1 MLFILF
7 AILAIT
13 LLIMV
18 FIGITLSSCSDFIGG
33 TTYGIA
39 TLTVCIIT
47 FVPAVFITIQLR
59 NPTAIDVYR
68 GRTVL
73 EITYRNGVP
82 IDSAVVF
89 KK

>member
-39 TLTVCIIT
+39 TLTICIIT
-47 FVPAVFITIQLR
+47 FVTAVFTTIESR

-68 GRTVL
+68 GKTTL
-73 EITYRNGVP
+73 EVTYKNGVA
-82 IDSAVVF
+82 IDSTVVF
-89 KK
+89 K

>member
-1 MLFILF
+1 MVVILF
-7 AILAIT
+7 AILDIT
-13 LLIMV
+13 SLIML
-18 FIGITLSSCSDFIGG
+18 FIRFMFYTCSDIIRG
-33 TTYGIA
+33 TAYGVA
-39 TLTVCIIT
+39 TITVCIIT
-47 FVPAVFITIQLR
+47 FISAVFTTIELR

-68 GRTVL
+68 DRTVL

>member
-1 MLFILF
+1 MLFTLF
-7 AILAIT
+7 IILAVT
-13 LLIMV
+13 LFVMTFMAIILSAYSNAYTVSILIV
-18 FIGITLSSCSDFIGG
+18 S
-33 TTYGIA
+33 
-39 TLTVCIIT
+39 IIT
-47 FVPAVFITIQLR
+47 FISAVFTTIELR
-59 NPTAIDVYR
+59 NPSAIDVYR

>member
-1 MLFILF
+1 MLFTLF
-7 AILAIT
+7 IILAVT
-13 LLIMV
+13 LFVMTFMAIILSAYSNAYTVSILIV
-18 FIGITLSSCSDFIGG
+18 S
-33 TTYGIA
+33 
-39 TLTVCIIT
+39 IIT
-47 FVPAVFITIQLR
+47 FISAVFTTIELR

-68 GRTVL
+68 GKTVL

>member
-18 FIGITLSSCSDFIGG
+18 FIGIMFNTYSDIIGG

-47 FVPAVFITIQLR
+47 FVTAVFTTIESR

-68 GRTVL
+68 GNTTL
-73 EITYRNGVP
+73 EVTYKNGVA
-82 IDSAVVF
+82 IDSTVVF
-89 KK
+89 K

>member
-1 MLFILF
+1 MLFTLF
-7 AILAIT
+7 IILAVT
-13 LLIMV
+13 LFIMTFMAIILSAYSNAYTVSILIV
-18 FIGITLSSCSDFIGG
+18 S
-33 TTYGIA
+33 
-39 TLTVCIIT
+39 IIT
-47 FVPAVFITIQLR
+47 FISAVFTTIELR

>member
-1 MLFILF
+1 MLFTLF
-7 AILAIT
+7 IILAVT
-13 LLIMV
+13 LLIMI
-18 FIGITLSSCSDFIGG
+18 FMAIILSAYSNAYAASIL
-33 TTYGIA
+33 I
-39 TLTVCIIT
+39 VSIIT
-47 FVPAVFITIQLR
+47 FISAVFTTIELR

>member
-18 FIGITLSSCSDFIGG
+18 FIGITLSSYSDFIGG

-47 FVPAVFITIQLR
+47 FVTAVFTTIESR

-68 GRTVL
+68 GKTTL
-73 EITYRNGVP
+73 EVTYKNGVA
-82 IDSAVVF
+82 IDSTVVF
-89 KK
+89 K

>member
-1 MLFILF
+1 MLFTLF
-7 AILAIT
+7 IILAVT
-13 LLIMV
+13 LFVMTFMAIILSAYSNAYTVSILIV
-18 FIGITLSSCSDFIGG
+18 S
-33 TTYGIA
+33 
-39 TLTVCIIT
+39 IIT
-47 FVPAVFITIQLR
+47 FISAVFTTIELR

>member
-13 LLIMV
+13 LLIMM
-18 FIGITLSSCSDFIGG
+18 FIGIIFHTCSDFIGG

-47 FVPAVFITIQLR
+47 FVTAVFTTIESR

-68 GRTVL
+68 GKTTL
-73 EITYRNGVP
+73 EVTYKNGVA
-82 IDSAVVF
+82 IDSTVVF
-89 KK
+89 K